1 MLDKENASCEKV
13 LLGGRPG
20 VLPPIE
26 RGIFVAATAS
36 ADSRDLTNKNLLRS
50 GPESSNLGPRE
61 DQPGV
66 STVSR
71 LGGSAK

>member
-20 VLPPIE
+20 VLLPIE
-26 RGIFVAATAS
+26 RSIFAAATAS
-36 ADSRDLTNKNLLRS
+36 ADSRDLANENLLRS
-50 GPESSNLGPRE
+50 APESSDLGSRE
-61 DQPGV
+61 DQSGV

-71 LGGSAK
+71 LGGKAK